1 MFLSITVAAL
11 LPVVNQ
17 VVFANNGVAHHHVV
31 EMHALWFFES
41 IDSVA
46 EGLA

>member
-1 MFLSITVAAL
+1 MFLAITVATL

-17 VVFANNGVAHHHVV
+17 VIFANDRVAYHHVV